1 MNLQTLKNAGLA
13 DGEVKIYETLLESGG
28 QFAGQVISLSGL
40 KRGDCYNKIYDLI
53 GRGLVVESTKNKK
66 KFFELASPDTIES
79 YIEKQIENLSATQKE
94 IKSIL
99 PNIISSYNL
108 SYHKPGVKFFEG
120 DEAIEKITRDALSA
134 KSEILSFVD
143 IEAVTKYAS
152 DVNRKFIAARRLSK
166 KKKRVVVAD
175 TELNRAYFK
184 KNTDALT
191 EARFVKA
198 QLENFNINM
207 QIYDDKISY
216 ITVLK
221 DRTMGIIIEDKYIAK
236 INRQIFEYV
245 WSTGKN

>member
-13 DGEVKIYETLLESGG
+13 DGEVRIYETLLNNGG

-53 GRGLVVESTKNKK
+53 GRGLVIESTKNKK

-152 DVNRKFIAARRLSK
+152 DVNKKFIAARRHSK

-175 TELNRAYFK
+175 TTFNRAYFK
-184 KNTDALT
+184 KSDDLT

-198 QLENFNINM
+198 DLENFNINM

-236 INRQIFEYV
+236 INKQIFEYV